1 MGGAVSESE
10 EFFRLLEKLS
20 KTAEYKKAY
29 PDLEARVWA
38 VLEAA
43 GENAQLRDELFQAAG
58 EPQTCSDRAAL
69 MFSDLEIKVQVHK
82 ALARV
87 GDKGAGA
94 ELLKLAKGLFRLDQ
108 VETFALKDIKERIEA
123 IARSNAT
130 VKEKGQQL
138 ILMDQ
143 IEVRLS
149 YRVNLR
155 EKLDLPGQP
164 TQADYTGSQYVPAAK
179 LKAAEQHVNSLKDS
193 KAEIDSIARRD
204 FWANT

>member
-1 MGGAVSESE
+1 
-10 EFFRLLEKLS
+10 
-20 KTAEYKKAY
+20 
-29 PDLEARVWA
+29 
-38 VLEAA
+38 
-43 GENAQLRDELFQAAG
+43 
-58 EPQTCSDRAAL
+58 
-69 MFSDLEIKVQVHK
+69 VQVHK

-179 LKAAEQHVNSLKDS
+179 LEAAEQHVNSLKDS

-204 FWANT
+204 FWGEYLKEKYRSRFDLAYAPIEQRLEKLDIDRESLTSDAYNTQSRALADEAGEAERKLTDLLTPQEILDLEDGDNHA